1 MEKRKNLAVLLLLC
15 ATVLALGL
23 WATLRAPEAISDSE
37 RRPLAQPPELT
48 LSGLLS
54 GSYAQQ
60 AEKAAPDQF
69 PLREWFRSLKAQVS
83 LKLLGQKDTNG
94 IYYRDGH
101 AAQLEY
107 PQKDASLDYAAE
119 RIQWICDNLLTED
132 SRVFLSVIPDKNAF
146 LAAENGY
153 PALDYDAFIRDFRTR
168 LPEISYIDL
177 RDTLTLEDFYRTDL
191 HWRQEMLPETAQ
203 KLAEGLGVSL
213 KDSYTQMTLDT
224 PFYGIYAGQSALP
237 LEADSLC
244 WLTSDTLEQC
254 RVWNG
259 EEDSWGPVYDL
270 EKAAGRDPYEL
281 FLSGSVSLLRLEN
294 PNAETDR
301 ELVIFRDSFG
311 SSIAPL
317 LAEAYASITL
327 VDIRYLPAARLSSVM
342 EFHGQDVLFLYSVPV
357 LNNSDT
363 LK

>member
-1 MEKRKNLAVLLLLC
+1 MQKRKNLAILLPLCVMVLG
-15 ATVLALGL
+15 LGL
-23 WATLRAPEAISDSE
+23 WATFRTPDDISVSE
-37 RRPLAQPPELT
+37 RRPLSQPPEL
-48 LSGLLS
+48 SISALLS
-54 GSYAQQ
+54 GQYEKQ
-60 AEKAAPDQF
+60 AEQAAPDQF

-83 LKLLGQKDTNG
+83 LKLLGQKDVNG
-94 IYYRDGH
+94 IYVQQGH
-101 AAQLEY
+101 AAQMEY
-107 PQKDASLDYAAE
+107 PQNDSSLDHAAE
-119 RIQWICDNLLTED
+119 RIQWICDNLLTAD

-153 PALDYDAFIRDFRTR
+153 PALNYDAFIEDFRQR
-168 LPEISYIDL
+168 LPETNYIDL
-177 RDTLTLEDFYRTDL
+177 RDTLTLEDYYRTDL
-191 HWRQEMLPETAQ
+191 HWRQENLLETAQ
-203 KLAEGLGVSL
+203 KLAEGLGVTL
-213 KDSYTQMTLDT
+213 KDSYTQVTSDT

-237 LEADSLC
+237 LEADSLS

-327 VDIRYLPAARLSSVM
+327 ADIRYLPSARLSSVM